1 MQKTALLMALAGL
14 LAGCASG
21 PHKDFYVDG
30 TENMVTVNWAN
41 SRSGQ
46 DGALA
51 QAEAH
56 CGKYS
61 KRAQFAG
68 NAQDFTMAFNCVK

>member
-1 MQKTALLMALAGL
+1 MLKTASLALLAALV
-14 LAGCASG
+14 AGCATG

-41 SRSGQ
+41 SRTGQ
-46 DGALA
+46 DGAMA
-51 QAEAH
+51 QADAH
-56 CGKYS
+56 CAKYG